1 MGQVPPIAPVR
12 SAGMPP
18 LRVPQPPDDPRIRR
32 IILVVVSVIALGVVG
47 MALKGGSSSAPSAD
61 DEVVPTT
68 TVVANVTTTTVDPKT
83 IQAGVAGLL
92 AHEGATPQE
101 LAAVPAN
108 ASSHHARVGGHT
120 KK

>member
-1 MGQVPPIAPVR
+1 MI
-12 SAGMPP
+12 
-18 LRVPQPPDDPRIRR
+18 
-32 IILVVVSVIALGVVG
+32 VSVVALAAV
-47 MALKGGSSSAPSAD
+47 ALSFKGSSAPSAD

-68 TVVANVTTTTVDPKT
+68 TVAANVTTTTVDPKA

-92 AHEGATPQE
+92 GHEGATPQE

-108 ASSHHARVGGHT
+108 ASSRHARVGGHT